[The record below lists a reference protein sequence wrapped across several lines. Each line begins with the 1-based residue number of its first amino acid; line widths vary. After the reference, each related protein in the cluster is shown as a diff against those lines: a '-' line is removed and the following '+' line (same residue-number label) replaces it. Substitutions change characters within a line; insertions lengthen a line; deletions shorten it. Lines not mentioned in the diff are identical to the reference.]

1 MKQQSLLFALLW
13 QLLVN
18 LCNREYHATGHPTF
32 PGENNN
38 VLEVLRRYGEISTF
52 DTGNM
57 FKETTV
63 CEYNTGMKWTPLTWC
78 AESLR
83 DNTKK
88 RNVSNANHNWNRPQQ
103 PDPIANITSCSYSL
117 RDFKQIH
124 GELSFTFE
132 IVQSNCTEEWYKGG
146 SSFEITAAGDV
157 LKSCSVRDNFDNTY
171 LVTCGM
177 RILAHV
183 LSAGTTK
190 VATHIRRLNTRQL
203 SEEPVQMSS
212 QERHEERELALAL
225 PRVCTNVTAK
235 LDYEHFDA
243 LNERAAYFEIQFP
256 PLQIV
261 IAKDVLFCLDTT
273 TALPVVPTRRDL
285 TLMHPG
291 GHPPGSPA
299 HGDGLEAVG
308 MGIWVNSIHLPNDNS
323 NSNGNNGS
331 RSGST
336 SYIWK
341 WQHTYPEI
349 DLVACLGR
357 QRVVMLGASHCRY
370 NWDALALSAYPAES
384 KPVFLK
390 TPRHHMAM
398 SFHKFEF
405 QFMFFARE
413 YVPAIRKVC
422 DEVLVSKQNMT
433 LVMQPG
439 SWDSTFW
446 PVQQFIYNVESAPA
460 LLSELRS
467 MLDRGCGAYINFVWV
482 QQVPYPNCL
491 DKVPDG
497 NIYNSTNM
505 CANERRARSNTKIA
519 VMNAFL
525 DRELRKL
532 HRAAAGSMRL
542 QIVPAFDIITPRLGY
557 PEYVCNNHFICRGE
571 NADNMTGQTPAGL
584 AVLETVKR
592 AICRS

>member
-1 MKQQSLLFALLW
+1 MKQQAWLFSLLW
-13 QLLVN
+13 VVN
-18 LCNREYHATGHPTF
+18 FCYREHHAASHPSF

-38 VLEVLRRYGEISTF
+38 ILEVLRRYGEISTF
-52 DTGNM
+52 DAGNLY
-57 FKETTV
+57 KEATV
-63 CEYNTGMKWTPLTWC
+63 CEYNTGMKWTPLIWC
-78 AESLR
+78 AETLR
-83 DNTKK
+83 DNSKK

-103 PDPIANITSCSYSL
+103 PVPIANITSCSYAL
-117 RDFKQIH
+117 REFKQIH

-146 SSFEITAAGDV
+146 SSFEIAAAGDV

-177 RILAHV
+177 RMLSHV
-183 LSAGTTK
+183 LGSGITK
-190 VATHIRRLNTRQL
+190 VATHTRRLDTRQL
-203 SEEPVQMSS
+203 SEEQHALMSS
-212 QERHEERELALAL
+212 QERYQERELALAL
-225 PRVCTNVTAK
+225 PRVCTNVTVK

-243 LNERAAYFEIQFP
+243 FNERASYFELQFP
-256 PLQIV
+256 PLQILV
-261 IAKDVLFCLDTT
+261 AKDVLFCLDS
-273 TALPVVPTRRDL
+273 TAAPPVVSTRRGL
-285 TLMHPG
+285 TLLHPG
-291 GHPPGSPA
+291 GHLPGSPA

-308 MGIWVNSIHLPNDNS
+308 LGIWVNSIHLPNDNTNSIS
-323 NSNGNNGS
+323 NTGS

-336 SYIWK
+336 TYLWK

-349 DLVACLGR
+349 DLVTCLGR
-357 QRVVMLGASHCRY
+357 QRVIMMGASHCRY
-370 NWDALALSAYPAES
+370 NWDAIALTAYPAES

-398 SFHKFEF
+398 SFHQLEF
-405 QFMFFARE
+405 QFLFFARE
-413 YVPAIRKVC
+413 YVPALRKVC

-433 LVMQPG
+433 LLIQPG

-460 LLSELRS
+460 LLNELRS

-491 DKVPDG
+491 DQVPDG
-497 NIYNSTNM
+497 NIYNATNM
-505 CANERRARSNTKIA
+505 CANERRARSNAKIA
-519 VMNAFL
+519 LMNAFL

-532 HRAAAGSMRL
+532 HRAAGGNMRL

-571 NADNMTGQTPAGL
+571 NADNITGQTPAGI

-592 AICRS
+592 AICRI